1 MAPDIW
7 AEIAPRLQAA
17 LSGEIQ
23 RFEAW
28 RPTVHGGPIFVSGTY
43 LPDEHEGEVKGVF
56 IQLVD
61 ITERKRVEERVNEL
75 NLELEQRIRERSA
88 ELLESEQ
95 RFRLMV
101 DNIRDYSVFFIDAQ
115 GFISDWTDSAQR
127 MDRYSPSDMLGQHYS
142 VLFRH
147 AEGDNAREAAEKMLR
162 LAAAQGQHEVNGW
175 YHRKDGARYWAHSLL
190 ISLRDDDGELRGFAK
205 IIRDM
210 SDAKRLEDL
219 TRNINLELEERVAER
234 TEQLL
239 AANKDLES
247 FSYSVSHDLRSPLRH
262 ISSFV
267 SLLQEHLGTQ
277 PDEVSARYLSTIS
290 SSARHMSQLIDG
302 LLAFSRLGRAAVN
315 LAPVDMGELVQAV
328 VAELSHDTGGRVVD
342 WVIAPDLPPV
352 QGDALLLREVWAN
365 LLSNAFKYTRLRE
378 RARIEIGWRRD
389 NDAHMFYIKDNGVG
403 FDAKYANKLFGVF
416 QRLHRA
422 TEFEGTGIGL
432 ALTKRI
438 VERHA
443 GEVWAESQANVGS
456 TFSFSIPLDSHPRLF
471 AQHEPT

>member
-1 MAPDIW
+1 M
-7 AEIAPRLQAA
+7 
-17 LSGEIQ
+17 G
-23 RFEAW
+23 
-28 RPTVHGGPIFVSGTY
+28 HG
-43 LPDEHEGEVKGVF
+43 LH
-56 IQLVD
+56 QLL
-61 ITERKRVEERVNEL
+61 T
-75 NLELEQRIRERSA
+75 RI
-88 ELLESEQ
+88 
-95 RFRLMV
+95 
-101 DNIRDYSVFFIDAQ
+101 
-115 GFISDWTDSAQR
+115 
-127 MDRYSPSDMLGQHYS
+127 
-142 VLFRH
+142 
-147 AEGDNAREAAEKMLR
+147 
-162 LAAAQGQHEVNGW
+162 
-175 YHRKDGARYWAHSLL
+175 
-190 ISLRDDDGELRGFAK
+190 GELAVAG
-205 IIRDM
+205 INGVEW
-210 SDAKRLEDL
+210 DAV
-219 TRNINLELEERVAER
+219 ELPSQFMENFCWEWEQVQAMTAHVSTGAPLPRTLFERM
-234 TEQLL
+234 L

-290 SSARHMSQLIDG
+290 GSARHMSQLIDG

-342 WVIAPDLPPV
+342 WVIAPDLPQV

-378 RARIEIGWRRD
+378 RARIEVGWRLD

-403 FDAKYANKLFGVF
+403 FDTKYAKKLFGVF